1 MVSHVDEIAKR
12 LASQPEIQVVV
23 VCGNNTKLYDHT
35 IELINEFNNLK
46 VLGYCKEMH
55 ELLEIAD
62 LMITK
67 PGGISLTEAA
77 IKGVPVILY
86 NPVYGQELENAK
98 YFSDKNAA
106 VIVSNETELI
116 YHVLII
122 LNEDGMLRR

>member
-1 MVSHVDEIAKR
+1 
-12 LASQPEIQVVV
+12 
-23 VCGNNTKLYDHT
+23 
-35 IELINEFNNLK
+35 
-46 VLGYCKEMH
+46 MH

-62 LMITK
+62 LMVTK

-77 IKGVPVILY
+77 VKGVPVILY

-106 VIVSNETELI
+106 VIVSSESELI

-122 LNEDGMLRR
+122 LNEEGLLDEMKNNIKQLSREYSAKTIVEDVLKDSDEYYKQ

>member
-1 MVSHVDEIAKR
+1 MWMTLHKR

-35 IELINEFNNLK
+35 IELTNEFNNLK

-98 YFSDKNAA
+98 YFSDKHAA

-116 YHVLII
+116 YNVLII
-122 LNEDGMLRR
+122 LNEDGMLEGDER